1 MLTTGRMPLA
11 NSEDR
16 PVRKDPAY
24 RPDQIR
30 DLIAY
35 VSTLGDGPPIPHV
48 DIALGDLSGGGELY
62 RANCATCHQAAGIG
76 GALSYG
82 NHAPAL
88 DDATPVQVVE
98 AMRIGPGQM
107 PVFDQSVINEPDAR
121 DIAAYVR
128 YLRAPDDRG
137 GLSLGRSGPFGE
149 GFVALAGG
157 LGGLT
162 VLGAWVVGR
171 RRHVG

>member
-1 MLTTGRMPLA
+1 M
-11 NSEDR
+11 D
-16 PVRKDPAY
+16 
-24 RPDQIR
+24 I
-30 DLIAY
+30 
-35 VSTLGDGPPIPHV
+35 VS
-48 DIALGDLSGGGELY
+48 GGELY
-62 RANCATCHQAAGIG
+62 RANCAACHQAAGIG

-88 DDATPVQVVE
+88 DQATPTQVVE
-98 AMRIGPGQM
+98 AMRVGPGQM
-107 PVFDQSVINEPDAR
+107 PVFDQSVIDDADAR
-121 DIAAYVR
+121 DIAAYVQ
-128 YLRAPDDRG
+128 YLHEPDDRG

-149 GFVALAGG
+149 GFVALTAG